1 MSAWTRRAILQGA
14 VCAKAAAATKSGARS
29 GTRPGP
35 DLTVFRYGAEPERG
49 SLAEIYRQRTGLLAP
64 GEDMGGW
71 YDDFCP
77 GAHFGQYVS
86 APARFAAVT
95 RSELTRIWPIAR
107 SLTQKSMN
115 ARSAG
120 ARTPS

>member
-1 MSAWTRRAILQGA
+1 MLPTYKWRVWFSSRYAFQCSVSAAEVSDQRLDVQGA

-86 APARFAAVT
+86 AP
-95 RSELTRIWPIAR
+95 
-107 SLTQKSMN
+107 
-115 ARSAG
+115 
-120 ARTPS
+120 